1 MRRSALPSLVLLA
14 TSALVLTACA
24 SSPGD
29 DATSQPTP
37 TTSVD
42 AGDPSA
48 VTPVDEATLA
58 AAQEEGEAL
67 LYTSADDQIM
77 APIAKAFEKA
87 TGIELRSLSLGDEEM
102 FQRYETETASG
113 IETADLVMNSDALG
127 WLEFVEGGHVED
139 YEDPNAPNLPDYAKL
154 APGVYAVS
162 EDPVIA
168 VFNKALL
175 PESEQ
180 PTTMAELAEQAADL
194 DGKIGTTDIGNAVQF
209 GATTTYVDTFDEEA
223 WEALETIGQHTSVE
237 SGTGPLVTKLA
248 QGQYA
253 VAFFVSGSV
262 RALLTPDVAQIV
274 NYRYLEDGT
283 PLLPRALG
291 VTSEA
296 AHPNAAKV
304 FANWLL
310 SVEGQTIA
318 CQTGFTPYRA
328 GVDCEFGL
336 PAIEATVGADN
347 LVFGTFD
354 RSLADE
360 RFETLD
366 RWKAAFGR

>member
-1 MRRSALPSLVLLA
+1 MRRSTLPSLVLVA
-14 TSALVLTACA
+14 TSALALAACA
-24 SSPGD
+24 SSPSD
-29 DATSQPTP
+29 DASSQPTP

-48 VTPVDEATLA
+48 VTPVDDATLA

-102 FQRYETETASG
+102 FERYKTEVASG
-113 IETADLVMNSDALG
+113 SPTADLVMNSDALG
-127 WLEFVEGGHVED
+127 WRAFVESGNIED

-154 APGVYAVS
+154 APGVYAIS

-175 PESEQ
+175 PEADQ
-180 PTTMAELAEQAADL
+180 PTTMAELAEQAEDL

-209 GATTTYVDTFDEEA
+209 GATTSYVNAFGDEA
-223 WEALETIGQHTSVE
+223 WEALETIGAHTTIEYS
-237 SGTGPLVTKLA
+237 TGPLVTKLA

-262 RALLTPDVAQIV
+262 RALLTPDVQQIV
-274 NYRYLEDGT
+274 NYRYLQDGT
-283 PLLPRALG
+283 PLLPRAVG
-291 VTSEA
+291 VTAEA
-296 AHPNAAKV
+296 PNPNAAKV
-304 FANWLL
+304 FLNWLL
-310 SVEGQTIA
+310 SVEGQEVA
-318 CQTGFTPYRA
+318 CKTGFTPYRE
-328 GVDCEFGL
+328 GVDCQFGL
-336 PAIEATVGADN
+336 PAIEATVGEDN
-347 LVFGTFD
+347 LIFGTFD
-354 RSLADE
+354 DSVADE
-360 RFETLD
+360 RFD
-366 RWKAAFGR
+366 VIRRWDEAFGR